1 MINTE
6 NIRHSLMAVRMVL
19 LELRLYMD
27 THGCE
32 NQAMCMFKEYK
43 EKYEKLL
50 KEYERK
56 YGSLCPGE
64 DEECLWATTPF
75 PWVNSGSDC

>member
-6 NIRHSLMAVRMVL
+6 NLKCGLMAVRMVL
-19 LELRLYMD
+19 IELRLYMD

-32 NQAMCMFKEYK
+32 AETMCMFREYK

-50 KEYERK
+50 REYEKK
-56 YGSLCPGE
+56 YGALCGIQDE
-64 DEECLWATTPF
+64 DCCWATTPF

>member
-1 MINTE
+1 MVNTN
-6 NIRHSLMAVRMVL
+6 NITCSLMAVRMVL

-32 NQAMCMFKEYK
+32 NQAMCMFREYK
-43 EKYEKLL
+43 EKYKKLL
-50 KEYERK
+50 AEYEK
-56 YGSLCPGE
+56 VKGPINGMT